1 MSSVKIQIHN
11 ELQSEQIKSKDTP
24 ATRMSKHF
32 KEYGEGTSIHGIKY
46 ICEEGRHVLER

>member
-11 ELQSEQIKSKDTP
+11 EIKTESIGTKDT
-24 ATRMSKHF
+24 AANRTSKHF

-46 ICEEGRHVLER
+46 ICEEGRHMMER

>member
-1 MSSVKIQIHN
+1 MSAVKIQIHN
-11 ELQSEQIKSKDTP
+11 EPKTEQIVVKDT
-24 ATRMSKHF
+24 AANRISKHF